1 MSQVETLAVVEGKL
15 SPITASA
22 EVVPSQF
29 TAQAAI
35 NLYSEFTTAV
45 NSAAG
50 KQCSILQSFAIQSRN
65 ATQEEIRLA
74 LSGVVESTRV
84 TVDNKREDTVE
95 TPMARKFQSMAR
107 AIWGAIRYAGFPL
120 DGVSSYVNSQAL
132 YDDARAA
139 LKDAGIDW
147 KGLTDSEKAQAQAK
161 KAQKSAVKE
170 AAEDDGIEDL
180 ATLTPEQFTALKSK
194 AQQKLA
200 EKQAKA
206 KLESMEKRA
215 EKLAKDLIASYGLDD
230 AEMVLKMAIE
240 KIGLSVFA

>member
-1 MSQVETLAVVEGKL
+1 MSNVATLAVVENKL
-15 SPITASA
+15 EPIKAAA

-50 KQCSILQSFAIQSRN
+50 KQCQILQSFAYQTRN
-65 ATQEEIRLA
+65 ASQEEIRLA

-84 TVDNKREDTVE
+84 TVDNKREDTPE

-107 AIWGAIRYAGFPL
+107 AIWGAIRYAGMDL
-120 DGVSSYVNSQAL
+120 DSIGAYVNSQQI
-132 YDDARAA
+132 YDDAREC
-139 LKDAGIDW
+139 LKSRGVDW
-147 KGLTDSEKAQAQAK
+147 KGLTDGEKAADAAK
-161 KAQKSAVKE
+161 KATKAAVKA
-170 AAEDDGIEDL
+170 AAEDDGVEDL

-194 AQQKLA
+194 AATKLA

-206 KLESMEKRA
+206 KLASMEKRA
-215 EKLAKDLIASYGLDD
+215 DKLAKDLIASYGLDD
-230 AEMVLKMAIE
+230 AESVLKMALE
-240 KIGLSVFA
+240 RLSMSVFA